1 MTRHDLSV
9 HIDRKKASTTAEL
22 LDFVASDEP
31 SELEQHREAARSA
44 VHAYVAYLKREGW
57 RMEADD
63 HGFIADAT
71 TALQGAQSLSKL
83 ASKGIAV

>member
-1 MTRHDLSV
+1 MTRPLTTFLE
-9 HIDRKKASTTAEL
+9 RKKASTTAEL
-22 LDFVASDEP
+22 LDFVAGTEP
-31 SELEQHREAARSA
+31 TELELHREAARSA
-44 VHAYVAYLKREGW
+44 IHAYAACLKHKGW